1 MIIDSDYVKQMATQ
15 LANFEVQGALM
26 QLDRNEARYKSERDA
41 LSKLRTALTT
51 FNSKIKGLSGTTS
64 SMLVNKA
71 SFSQEGYATASVGSK
86 AVAGTYQFH
95 VEKLA
100 SAHQVALKAADF
112 GQTGTL
118 TIGQGSE
125 SFEIDLGAVI
135 DADDGDLEALEKLAA
150 AINDKEDNTGVKA
163 AVLRQGA
170 ETYLILTSEESGA
183 DHALSLDIDG
193 NDLADQWTELSEAQ
207 DAEIHVGQ
215 KDSGIVLRSSTNR
228 FDNIIDG
235 VSLTFTKAHEA
246 GEAPLT
252 VTIGRD
258 DSATRGKVQT
268 FVDAFN
274 ALVDSINALTASGD
288 ENSARG
294 PLAGNASVRSI
305 EDRLNRLLRDSFGIT
320 TTKLSENN
328 QDRPVTL
335 AALGIVANR
344 DGKLSID
351 TARFE
356 AAIAKAPEVLDQLFG
371 GKGNLLDSIDK
382 TLSSYTSNAN
392 GVLTNR
398 METLDQNLR
407 RMNEQFE
414 RIQRQYDNYYARYLK
429 QFTMMMQTMQSMEQT
444 HGMF

>member
-71 SFSQEGYATASVGSK
+71 SFSQEGYATASVSAK
-86 AVAGTYQFH
+86 AVAGRYQFH
-95 VEKLA
+95 VAQLA
-100 SAHQVALKAADF
+100 SAHQVALEGVTDAKVASATGKLTL
-112 GQTGTL
+112 GQKDQTA
-118 TIGQGSE
+118 
-125 SFEIDLGAVI
+125 FEIDLAGIETV
-135 DADDGDLEALEKLAA
+135 ADLAK
-150 AINDKEDNTGVKA
+150 AINDAEGNTGVKA
-163 AVLRQGA
+163 SLVRNGDETLLVLSA
-170 ETYLILTSEESGA
+170 DETGERNQMTTLDFS
-183 DHALSLDIDG
+183 ALAG
-193 NDLADQWTELSEAQ
+193 VTQKTLSAAQ
-207 DAEIHVGQ
+207 DAKVFLGGAGGIEIT
-215 KDSGIVLRSSTNR
+215 SATNR

-235 VSLTFTKAHEA
+235 VSLTFTKTHAD
-246 GEAPLT
+246 GEEPLT
-252 VTIGRD
+252 VDIGRD
-258 DSATRGKVQT
+258 DSATKGKVQT

-274 ALVDSINALTASGD
+274 ALVDSINGLTASGD

-305 EDRLNRLLRDSFGIT
+305 EDRLNQLLRDNFGVT
-320 TTKLSENN
+320 STKLNILGE
-328 QDRPVTL
+328 DRPVTL
-335 AALGIVANR
+335 AALGIIADRN
-344 DGKLSID
+344 GKLSID